1 MNLLLYPI
9 FDTLILLVSAVVAML
24 VGDQFQPNP
33 IVFLLVFLG
42 SRFLLYNLWFKEMRR
57 IKTPWL
63 RLAIHSIILILVLP
77 LVFASSA
84 YLFPGVSNNLFWFL
98 IIPAVGIV
106 TSLVLHRL
114 FILSQE

>member
-1 MNLLLYPI
+1 MNLLLYSI
-9 FDTLILLVSAVVAML
+9 FDTLILLVSTVIAII

-33 IVFLLVFLG
+33 IAFLLVFLG

-57 IKTPWL
+57 VKTPWL
-63 RLAIHSIILILVLP
+63 RLAIHSIVLVLVLP
-77 LVFASSA
+77 LVFATTG

-98 IIPAVGIV
+98 VIPVVGIV
-106 TSLVLHRL
+106 TSWMLHRL